1 MPPLDSSFITLT
13 IIAYLVGSIPFGLLF
28 TRLFTGMN
36 LRNVGSGNIGA
47 TNALRA
53 GGKLLGL
60 LTLLADL
67 AKGAI
72 PVFIAVQLYEGH
84 DMMVA
89 LVSAAAFFGHIFPV
103 YLGFRGGKGVAT
115 LFGVTLPWLFWV
127 AVTGF
132 MVWLIVLLA
141 SRYVSIASMAAAM
154 AFPIAAWML
163 DSGIIASITMAIFAL
178 TVLIRHESNI
188 RHLLKGSEPKI
199 GQHG

>member
-1 MPPLDSSFITLT
+1 LPPLDSSFITLT

>member
-1 MPPLDSSFITLT
+1 LDSSFITLT